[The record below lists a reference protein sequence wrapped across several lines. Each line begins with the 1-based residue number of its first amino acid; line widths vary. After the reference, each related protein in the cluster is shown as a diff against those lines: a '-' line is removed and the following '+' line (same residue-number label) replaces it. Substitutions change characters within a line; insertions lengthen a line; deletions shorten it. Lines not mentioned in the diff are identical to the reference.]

1 MTVKKKPAIK
11 IGIITAIAIVAGL
24 IWHFGIS
31 SSALFD
37 SDKAVHID
45 PDIIEDSTLIIG
57 THLIYIHSL
66 NDEIYNIA
74 LDSASASGQEKMY
87 YKSELAGGLW
97 FDITDATSLKD
108 ISTAGVIAEN
118 SEIAELDMT
127 HHTRSDGIT
136 YDLRTNQPVCIFDI
150 NDVYDLENM
159 PELEALKMQYDTMK
173 ESGSK
178 SKMAKRNLALVQNF
192 FAMSVKNDVTERCDT
207 QINALQRY
215 YQELVANNA
224 SSSETEMVL
233 KVMEKVDNTR
243 KAAVFTLVDNGL
255 STLQDSVADVSDE
268 DDDNAEMDD
277 TLITAIGNSQYSLGE
292 SMSEAEGNMLAKGDT
307 VMSETEYTLSNNMIS
322 NAESSNY
329 SGCDTSNY
337 KLQYLDNISN
347 GRIVDRTNELELLEE
362 MIDSAD
368 IKYGV
373 GLSSGVTAEYNELV
387 ARSASNA
394 ALQNRIKED
403 VVNTNAIRGE
413 LQFLIQGKTDRM
425 ESKEAQSYVLER
437 IQDAAKFKTVIKTDA
452 YESSLRDN
460 VSLYVEWL
468 NDLLKNVKSEGTSQT
483 KSESLY
489 EQKADLQEK
498 KLTALDSLDLDTAK
512 RIDAQIEEIDKDIDK
527 LEEAAAS
534 DLQDLMSQKAEL
546 EKSLEA
552 NPQDVT
558 LQLELSRLETL
569 IADSSSDIDD
579 ESAASNIMNSKSEI
593 LKALADESA
602 GETTVNLVSNNVEL
616 LTSMLD
622 SGSPLALEALKEVY
636 NKLLSKS
643 ELENISDYKDI
654 QDNIEQ
660 AIAESSVNSS
670 LSGEMSVSDVTAA
683 IAESLGIDNL
693 IDSEGNISDEV
704 SDSDLAAVLIALGD
718 FNKKTAA
725 GTSSSSQGS
734 GQNGVGEGNGSGN
747 ANNVSDTANGNGTNS
762 TNANNTGNGTNS
774 TNANDSANN
783 TANNG
788 NENAANVTNENSGA
802 DNNANNGGDT
812 NSTDNAANN
821 VANNDGSEAD
831 GTSETNAANN
841 NDNDSNSS
849 NTNENSNNNTSNNAE
864 TDNAGNDN
872 TGNTGTDSTGNE
884 NTDNT
889 GTDSTGNDN
898 ADNAGTD
905 NAAADLSSGETQAET
920 SQVKAFTDAIISG
933 IDQSGDGIVFQ
944 TMKQGNESYVPAKML
959 AEYIGYRYV
968 WNDTKKNAILS
979 RGRNFYSFTSFR
991 ETVENEKGELLY
1003 MDNPAGFS
1011 GELYVPSSFAEEEF
1025 DCYIYDISGTNY
1037 SVLVNDNVAQKSQQL
1052 LSELLGKGGY

>member
-1 MTVKKKPAIK
+1 MTVKRKPAIK

-74 LDSASASGQEKMY
+74 LDSASDSGQEKMY

-108 ISTAGVIAEN
+108 ISTSGVIAEN

-150 NDVYDLENM
+150 YDVYDLENM

-233 KVMEKVDNTR
+233 KVMEKVDNAR

-347 GRIVDRTNELELLEE
+347 GRIVDRTNELKLLEE

-373 GLSSGVTAEYNELV
+373 GLSSGVTQQYNELV
-387 ARSASNA
+387 ARNASNA

-413 LQFLIQGKTDRM
+413 LQFLIQGKTDRL
-425 ESKEAQSYVLER
+425 ESEEAQSYVLER

-489 EQKADLQEK
+489 EQKADLQEQ

-527 LEEAAAS
+527 IEEAAAS
-534 DLQDLMSQKAEL
+534 DLQDLMSQKAEI

-636 NKLLSKS
+636 NKLLSKA
-643 ELENISDYKDI
+643 ELENVSDYKDI

-683 IAESLGIDNL
+683 LAESLGIDNL

-734 GQNGVGEGNGSGN
+734 GQNGAGEGNGSGN
-747 ANNVSDTANGNGTNS
+747 ADNVSDTGNGNGTNGTNANNTGNGNDTNS
-762 TNANNTGNGTNS
+762 TNANNT
-774 TNANDSANN
+774 AN
-783 TANNG
+783 TG
-788 NENAANVTNENSGA
+788 NENAANGTNENSGA
-802 DNNANNGGDT
+802 DNNANNGSDT
-812 NSTDNAANN
+812 NSTNNAANN

-849 NTNENSNNNTSNNAE
+849 NINDNDNNNTNNNAG

-872 TGNTGTDSTGNE
+872 T
-884 NTDNT
+884 DNT
-889 GTDSTGNDN
+889 GTDSAGNDN
-898 ADNAGTD
+898 AGNAGTDNAGTD
-905 NAAADLSSGETQAET
+905 NASSDLSLGETQAET

-1052 LSELLGKGGY
+1052 LSELLEKGGY